1 MNRAAAAA
9 AWRVVAGRSR
19 SVLFLLLLQLA
30 LHVLCLSPILAEL
43 YPPTIP
49 LWGCHSAPCS
59 SSKFD
64 QHHYTDYGVPR
75 LGIRAE
81 FVATSRYSHFRFG
94 GAKAE
99 AVAVDADAAAQPRRK
114 FAVKDAQR
122 VWARTAPT
130 SIPASGRRQPHP
142 HQCVSIAEGLDLSYH
157 ADMRLLRAG
166 RYLHKHDDDLDCE
179 QELDED
185 DPAFYGNLAF
195 FRLQCGVQLRVV
207 RRSAHP
213 LKAPAAP
220 ASPSA
225 VDDRDED
232 IFAMEL

>member
-1 MNRAAAAA
+1 MQEFSE
-9 AWRVVAGRSR
+9 WMTT
-19 SVLFLLLLQLA
+19 LQMQMQQHSSA
-30 LHVLCLSPILAEL
+30 SSYAE
-43 YPPTIP
+43 TDCADSDSDDS
-49 LWGCHSAPCS
+49 GCQCH
-59 SSKFD
+59 
-64 QHHYTDYGVPR
+64 
-75 LGIRAE
+75 LE
-81 FVATSRYSHFRFG
+81 
-94 GAKAE
+94 AK
-99 AVAVDADAAAQPRRK
+99 RK
-114 FAVKDAQR
+114 FAAKD
-122 VWARTAPT
+122 VWVRTAPI
-130 SIPASGRRQPHP
+130 SIPASGRRQLHP
-142 HQCVSIAEGLDLSYH
+142 HQCASVTESPDLSYH

-195 FRLQCGVQLRVV
+195 FRSQCGAQSRVV

-213 LKAPAAP
+213 LKSPAAP

>member
-1 MNRAAAAA
+1 M
-9 AWRVVAGRSR
+9 
-19 SVLFLLLLQLA
+19 
-30 LHVLCLSPILAEL
+30 
-43 YPPTIP
+43 
-49 LWGCHSAPCS
+49 
-59 SSKFD
+59 
-64 QHHYTDYGVPR
+64 
-75 LGIRAE
+75 
-81 FVATSRYSHFRFG
+81 
-94 GAKAE
+94 E
-99 AVAVDADAAAQPRRK
+99 AMVISFWRK

-130 SIPASGRRQPHP
+130 SIPASGRRRPHP

>member
-1 MNRAAAAA
+1 MT
-9 AWRVVAGRSR
+9 V
-19 SVLFLLLLQLA
+19 
-30 LHVLCLSPILAEL
+30 
-43 YPPTIP
+43 
-49 LWGCHSAPCS
+49 
-59 SSKFD
+59 FD
-64 QHHYTDYGVPR
+64 QHHYTGKLLSKKKSASKSRILKTGKPDYGVPR

-99 AVAVDADAAAQPRRK
+99 AVAMQMQQHSPASSYAETDCADS
-114 FAVKDAQR
+114 D
-122 VWARTAPT
+122 
-130 SIPASGRRQPHP
+130 SDDSGCGDCHIPASGRRRPHP

>member
-19 SVLFLLLLQLA
+19 SSERRHKHQGQDAKCRRV
-30 LHVLCLSPILAEL
+30 EL

-166 RYLHKHDDDLDCE
+166 RYLHKHDDD
-179 QELDED
+179 
-185 DPAFYGNLAF
+185 PAFYGNLAF